1 MWGFAHLV
9 DLGGASFVTGSAQ
22 KGKGVQNCHNVARAF
37 VKLRR
42 RRALVRAIDPSV
54 ALIASI
60 SRLYDFVRTK

>member
-9 DLGGASFVTGSAQ
+9 DVAGASFVTVAPQ
-22 KGKGVQNCHNVARAF
+22 KSKGVENRLNVARAF
-37 VKLRR
+37 SKARR
-42 RRALVRAIDPSV
+42 RHALVRAIDPSV